1 MHKDLVSV
9 GAMTLLS
16 RATGFLRDVLLG
28 GALGVGLIADAFVVA
43 FRLPNHFR
51 AIFGEG
57 AFNAAYV
64 PCYVRLLETKSPRNA
79 RTFSSQIFTLL
90 LISQIVLLIF
100 AWAFMPFF
108 IDLLA
113 PGFRQDPEKFTLAV
127 NLTRITFPYLLFIT
141 LVTLQSGSL
150 NARGHFA
157 AAAFAPVL
165 LNLIM
170 IICLAFAFLF
180 PNAGYA
186 ASWGVTISG
195 VAQFLLLLIMLMRTG
210 QIETIVWPQFTQDVK
225 RFFRILGPAVIGS
238 AGVQIALFADT
249 IIASL
254 LPTGG
259 PSSIYY
265 ADRIYQLPIG
275 VIGIAAGTVLLP
287 EMSRRF
293 AAGDPAG
300 AFGAQNRTLS
310 LSLILSAPFFIAFIM
325 IPDLIMRGIFLRG
338 AFTEDAVEASAYV
351 LQAYG
356 FGLIAI
362 VLIRSA
368 VASFQSRGD
377 TKTPMYISLF
387 AVSINVALKFILFKP
402 YGAAGLA
409 MATAVGAW
417 LNFLLLIGFAFRH
430 GVMKPTLDLG
440 QTTACVCLASSGLSV
455 FALLTG
461 DWAALL
467 AAKLADFGNE
477 LSLMLVGLGGAIVY
491 FLILGIGLAAYGL
504 VPRGMGSSFTRLRE
518 KIARR
523 SLRP

>member
-1 MHKDLVSV
+1 MHKDLLSV
-9 GAMTLLS
+9 GALTLLS
-16 RATGFLRDVLLG
+16 RATGFFRDVLLG
-28 GALGVGLIADAFVVA
+28 SALGAGLIADAFVVA

-64 PCYVRLLETKSPRNA
+64 PCYARLLETKGLEIA
-79 RTFSSQIFTLL
+79 RAFSSQIFTLL
-90 LISQIVLLIF
+90 LISQIVLLAF
-100 AWAFMPFF
+100 AWAFMPTF

-113 PGFRQDPEKFTLAV
+113 PGFREDPEKFALAV
-127 NLTRITFPYLLFIT
+127 RLTRITFPYLLFIT
-141 LVTLQSGSL
+141 LVTLQSGTL
-150 NARGHFA
+150 NALGHFS

-165 LNLIM
+165 LNLVM
-170 IICLAFAFLF
+170 IVCLACAFLF

-186 ASWGVTISG
+186 AAWGVTISG
-195 VAQFLLLLIMLMRTG
+195 VAQFLLVMFA
-210 QIETIVWPQFTQDVK
+210 VWRAGGLEHLVRPRWTTEVK
-225 RFFRILGPAVIGS
+225 RFFGILGPAVIGS
-238 AGVQIALFADT
+238 AGVQLSLFADT

-293 AAGDPAG
+293 AADDPDA
-300 AFGAQNRTLS
+300 AFGAQNRTFA

-338 AFTEDAVEASAYV
+338 AFTEEAVEASASV

-387 AVSINVALKFILFKP
+387 AVAINVALKIVLFKP

-417 LNFLLLIGFAFRH
+417 INFLLLIGFAYWH
-430 GVMKPTLDLG
+430 GATKPTLNLG
-440 QTTACVCLASSGLSV
+440 QMVACVSIASFALSV
-455 FALLTG
+455 FALFAG
-461 DWAALL
+461 DKAELL
-467 AAKLADFGNE
+467 ALRIGRFGNE
-477 LSLMLVGLGGAIVY
+477 LSLMLIGTGGAIIY
-491 FLILGIGLAAYGL
+491 GLTLAIGLAIYGQMHFVRTWIL
-504 VPRGMGSSFTRLRE
+504 
-518 KIARR
+518 RR
-523 SLRP
+523 SKV

>member
-1 MHKDLVSV
+1 MNKDLISV

-16 RATGFLRDVLLG
+16 RATGFFRDVLLG
-28 GALGVGLIADAFVVA
+28 SVLGAGLIADAFVVA

-64 PCYVRLLETKSPRNA
+64 PCYARLLETKGLPKA
-79 RTFSSQIFTLL
+79 RAFSSQIFTLL
-90 LISQIVLLIF
+90 LITQIVLLTF
-100 AWAFMPFF
+100 AWAFMPFL

-113 PGFRQDPEKFTLAV
+113 PGYRQDPEKFTLTV

-165 LNLIM
+165 LNVIM
-170 IICLAFAFLF
+170 IICLACAFLF

-195 VAQFLLLLIMLMRTG
+195 IAQFLLLLFTLARAG
-210 QIETIVWPQFTQDVK
+210 EIETIARPRFTGEVK

-238 AGVQIALFADT
+238 AGVQIALFFDT
-249 IIASL
+249 IIASM

-300 AFGAQNRTLS
+300 AFSAQNRTFS

-338 AFTEDAVEASAYV
+338 AFTEEAVEASASV

-387 AVSINVALKFILFKP
+387 AVSINVALKIVLFKP

-417 LNFLLLIGFAFRH
+417 LNFLLLTGFAVRH
-430 GVMKPTLDLG
+430 SAMKLTLNLG
-440 QTTACVCLASSGLSV
+440 QTIACVCLASFGLSV
-455 FALLTG
+455 FALFAG
-461 DWAALL
+461 HWVAPL

-477 LSLMLVGLGGAIVY
+477 LSLVVIGIGGAIVY
-491 FLILGIGLAAYGL
+491 GLILVIGFAAYGFA
-504 VPRGMGSSFTRLRE
+504 PPMPFLRF
-518 KIARR
+518 KRT
-523 SLRP
+523 SV

>member
-1 MHKDLVSV
+1 MHKDLLSV
-9 GAMTLLS
+9 GALTLLS
-16 RATGFLRDVLLG
+16 RATGFCRDVLLG
-28 GALGVGLIADAFVVA
+28 SVLGAGLIADAFVVA

-64 PCYVRLLETKSPRNA
+64 PCYARLLETKGHEKA
-79 RTFSSQIFTLL
+79 RAFSSEIFTLL
-90 LISQIVLLIF
+90 LISQIVLLIV
-100 AWAFMPFF
+100 AWAFMPYF

-113 PGFRQDPEKFTLAV
+113 PGFREDPQKFALAV
-127 NLTRITFPYLLFIT
+127 TLTRITFPYLLFIT
-141 LVTLQSGSL
+141 LVTLQSGTL
-150 NARGHFA
+150 NALGYFS

-165 LNLIM
+165 LNLAM
-170 IICLAFAFLF
+170 IACLALAFLF

-195 VAQFLLLLIMLMRTG
+195 VAQFLLLFWG
-210 QIETIVWPQFTQDVK
+210 VWHAGGLERLVRPEFTEDVK

-287 EMSRRF
+287 EMSRRH
-293 AAGDPAG
+293 AAGDSAA
-300 AFGAQNRTLS
+300 AFTAQNGTFT

-338 AFTEDAVEASAYV
+338 AFTEEAVEASASV
-351 LQAYG
+351 LEAYG

-368 VASFQSRGD
+368 VASFQSQGD

-387 AVSINVALKFILFKP
+387 AVAVNVALKIVLFKP

-417 LNFLLLIGFAFRH
+417 LNFLLLIGFAFRQ
-430 GVMKPTLDLG
+430 GATKPTFGLG
-440 QTTACVCLASSGLSV
+440 QMVACVSVASFALSV
-455 FALLTG
+455 FAVFAG
-461 DWAALL
+461 RWALPLALRIGH
-467 AAKLADFGNE
+467 FGNE
-477 LSLMLVGLGGAIVY
+477 LSLVIVGAGGAIVY
-491 FLILGIGLAAYGL
+491 ALILALGFAAYGIMPPIRFL
-504 VPRGMGSSFTRLRE
+504 KFKRTIG
-518 KIARR
+518 
-523 SLRP
+523 